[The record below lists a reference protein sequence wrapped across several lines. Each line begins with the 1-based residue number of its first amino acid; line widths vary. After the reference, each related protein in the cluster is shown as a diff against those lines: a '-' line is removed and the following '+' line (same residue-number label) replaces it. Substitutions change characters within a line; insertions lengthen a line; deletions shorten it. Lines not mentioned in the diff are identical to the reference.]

1 MPKRRQLRQL
11 CAPIQSFCGGNHF
24 AAQPAKSDGCSTTYY
39 NLMRSFNR
47 TATLN
52 KTNKLSG
59 KPKEE
64 RKSKKYSESFLRYA
78 ENLRQLGSMHA
89 MNFGRNPNIWRI
101 QCHGCCLRH
110 RARVTSITN
119 RPTQGRTKEPRG
131 KSDEGEL
138 YSVRSARAADC
149 GAAAPGLRQFGD
161 CSSAQNGQDA
171 DKAHFNRLFLTLCDY
186 RRYQASVKLATI
198 LYRRQL
204 CSENSV
210 METVS
215 PASESSESSKSLPR
229 DSETE
234 KFADEI

>member
-24 AAQPAKSDGCSTTYY
+24 AARTGLNPNGQCLNIGPRH

-101 QCHGCCLRH
+101 RCHGCCLRGTAH
-110 RARVTSITN
+110 ELLLLEIARLRA
-119 RPTQGRTKEPRG
+119 EPKNLGGSRN
-131 KSDEGEL
+131 EGEL

-161 CSSAQNGQDA
+161 CPSAQNGQT
-171 DKAHFNRLFLTLCDY
+171 H
-186 RRYQASVKLATI
+186 
-198 LYRRQL
+198 
-204 CSENSV
+204 
-210 METVS
+210 
-215 PASESSESSKSLPR
+215 SKGAL
-229 DSETE
+229 
-234 KFADEI
+234 